1 LWQLGG
7 TTHNYLDIQ
16 RSLKQRLKTAKRGIE
31 QQENYAKIKWLAHTL
46 SKIVG
51 SKLSKVRKRKKL

>member
-1 LWQLGG
+1 
-7 TTHNYLDIQ
+7 LDIQ